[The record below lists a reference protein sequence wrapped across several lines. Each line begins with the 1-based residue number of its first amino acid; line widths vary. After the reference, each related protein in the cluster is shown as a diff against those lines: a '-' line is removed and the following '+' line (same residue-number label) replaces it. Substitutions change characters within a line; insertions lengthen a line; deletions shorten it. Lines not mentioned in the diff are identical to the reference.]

1 MTTRQPSLP
10 IPSQPA
16 DWLDEVFDYLR
27 IAAEAAIEE
36 GLDDEDDED
45 GEKGERDLFFLQIHA
60 RSSCYHARGLV
71 EKINNPKQL
80 MKELNTLGDLALSL
94 RDAVPS
100 DLQEMGNKTR
110 LFLLFYLAAH
120 VRAGILNSAQAQLI
134 VHACWLDCDEGNGDE
149 SDDES
154 DDLPLDIGVDAPD
167 NVAAWVDEIIAAFA
181 KSSGRPSL
189 TLDDGDTFIADRKS
203 MLQIVTVLALNQR
216 QATTTR
222 EALNDLMEV
231 ISAMETDVSNMG
243 PEWKATRRIP
253 AMAFSMYYIGVHLSL
268 GLADEDMAMS
278 VMGECTARI
287 SDFRA
292 PLALN
297 R

>member
-1 MTTRQPSLP
+1 MTTRLPSRP

-16 DWLDEVFDYLR
+16 DWLDEVLGCLK

-36 GLDDEDDED
+36 GLDDEHDED
-45 GEKGERDLFFLQIHA
+45 GENAERDIFFLQIHA
-60 RSSCYHARGLV
+60 RSSCYHVRGLV
-71 EKINNPKQL
+71 DKISNPKQL

-100 DLQEMGNKTR
+100 DLQEMGSKAR

-134 VHACWLDCDEGNGDE
+134 VHACWLDCDDE

-253 AMAFSMYYIGVHLSL
+253 SMAFSMYYVWVHLVL

>member
-1 MTTRQPSLP
+1 MTTHLPSRPLP
-10 IPSQPA
+10 SHSA
-16 DWLDEVFDYLR
+16 DWLDEVLGCLK

-45 GEKGERDLFFLQIHA
+45 GEKGERDIFFLQIHA

-71 EKINNPKQL
+71 DKISNPKQL
-80 MKELNTLGDLALSL
+80 MKELNTLSDLALSL

-100 DLQEMGNKTR
+100 DLQEMGSKAR

-120 VRAGILNSAQAQLI
+120 VRAGILNLAQAQLI
-134 VHACWLDCDEGNGDE
+134 VHACWLDCDEGNDDE

-154 DDLPLDIGVDAPD
+154 DDLPFDIGVDAPD
-167 NVAAWVDEIIAAFA
+167 HVTAWVDEIIAAFA

-203 MLQIVTVLALNQR
+203 MLQIVTILALNQR

-253 AMAFSMYYIGVHLSL
+253 SMAFSLYYVWVHLAL
-268 GLADEDMAMS
+268 GLADEDMAMT

-292 PLALN
+292 PLALD